1 MLRCSLLQCT
11 LRIKFQKTLHAC
23 PHATHTDQRMEANSR
38 RRGGFPRFG
47 VSSTL
52 IAGTQGAGDEVED
65 RAGAPASVR
74 SDAVA
79 RAARASAVRGR
90 RIGDSCLSLAGL
102 CELRR
107 SLACRI
113 SFGPASPDT
122 PRGHARRAR
131 ARAASRRGRL
141 LTLRPDAA
149 AGERGARERGPAP
162 PWRGSNAESVRVQIS
177 QTNQTW
183 TAVLGVASG
192 RETVNNV

>member
-23 PHATHTDQRMEANSR
+23 PHATHTDQRIPQIVAA
-38 RRGGFPRFG
+38 GAAIPGLAFP
-47 VSSTL
+47 VLSSL
-52 IAGTQGAGDEVED
+52 RPDAGRCAGTHDED

-107 SLACRI
+107 SRAASLL
-113 SFGPASPDT
+113 GPRRPTRRGDTRGARGVSPRSTADA
-122 PRGHARRAR
+122 PAGRRGRRAR
-131 ARAASRRGRL
+131 RTRTRSRAALEGVQRRVSESPDLADKPDLDGGARGR
-141 LTLRPDAA
+141 
-149 AGERGARERGPAP
+149 ER
-162 PWRGSNAESVRVQIS
+162 
-177 QTNQTW
+177 
-183 TAVLGVASG
+183 

>member
-23 PHATHTDQRMEANSR
+23 PHATHTDQRIPQIVAA
-38 RRGGFPRFG
+38 GAAFPGLAFP
-47 VSSTL
+47 VLSSL
-52 IAGTQGAGDEVED
+52 RPDAGRCAGTHDED

-107 SLACRI
+107 SRAASLL
-113 SFGPASPDT
+113 GPRRPTRRGDT
-122 PRGHARRAR
+122 RGAR

-183 TAVLGVASG
+183 TAVLGVASVA
-192 RETVNNV
+192 RP